1 MVGIA
6 QHRQIRG
13 EARERLGDDVE
24 MLARLQRR
32 ADAAA
37 LRQRP
42 RPEAGREHDDVRRD
56 LALIR
61 HDASRALAVGLYR
74 RHFHVLEHARAAHRR
89 ALDQRHRRVD
99 RIGLAV
105 VGQKDAAGDVV
116 DIQQRP
122 LALDLRG
129 ADLVHLESEGLRHR
143 RAALQL
149 FQPLG
154 ICGDR
159 NAAAL
164 QEAGR
169 LAGLRF
175 QAGIE
180 ARRILRELGQIG
192 GRAQLA
198 DQTRG
203 VPGRAAGQ
211 ALALQQH
218 DVALAELG
226 QMVGDRSADHAAA
239 DDDDFGV
246 RGQGFCHRGSRSTRQ
261 GKGWR
266 GVR

>member
-1 MVGIA
+1 
-6 QHRQIRG
+6 
-13 EARERLGDDVE
+13 

-37 LRQRP
+37 LRQSP
-42 RPEAGREHDDVRRD
+42 RPEAGREHDDVGRD

-61 HDASRALAVGLYR
+61 HDAPHALAVRLYR
-74 RHFHVLEHARAAHRR
+74 RHLHVLEHARAARRR

-116 DIQQRP
+116 DLEQRP
-122 LALDLRG
+122 FRLDFAG
-129 ADLVHLESEGLRHR
+129 ADFVHFEPEGLGHR
-143 RAALQL
+143 GAALQL

-198 DQTRG
+198 DEAGG

-226 QMVGDRSADHAAA
+226 QMIGDRGADHPAA

-246 RGQGFCHRGSRSTRQ
+246 RGQGFCHRGSRSARQ
-261 GKGWR
+261 GEGASPR
-266 GVR
+266 PR